1 MDRKRFVYY
10 SVLRPV
16 GIGTYPK
23 GGLVEFGNYDTRIFV
38 PAIGRMAWGWL
49 EYDRQLTDKEKS
61 QYDLVSLDT

>member
-1 MDRKRFVYY
+1 MKEKRHIYY
-10 SVLRPV
+10 SILRPV

-38 PAIGRMAWGWL
+38 PAISRMAWGWL